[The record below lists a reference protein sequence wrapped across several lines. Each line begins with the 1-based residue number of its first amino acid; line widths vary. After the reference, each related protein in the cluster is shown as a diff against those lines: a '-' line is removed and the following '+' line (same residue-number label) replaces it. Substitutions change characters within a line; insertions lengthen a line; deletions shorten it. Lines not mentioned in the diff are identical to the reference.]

1 MRTPVIW
8 IVSTVA
14 AVGLIVAGTVVA
26 LAAASAPPSAVANPS
41 PSASLTDDG
50 DQRSASSGPS
60 AAPSGEAAASDIEAA
75 IAAALAATGPGTVI
89 DAEADDNA
97 AYAYEIYVQPDGG
110 GVVEVKL
117 DSAFN
122 VVSSEVDDRRGS
134 ERGGSDDD

>member
-26 LAAASAPPSAVANPS
+26 LAATSAPPSAVADPS
-41 PSASLTDDG
+41 PSASLTDYG
-50 DQRSASSGPS
+50 DQRSASPGPS
-60 AAPSGEAAASDIEAA
+60 AALSSEAAASDIEGA

>member
-14 AVGLIVAGTVVA
+14 AVGLIAAGTVVA
-26 LAAASAPPSAVANPS
+26 LAAASAPPSAVADPS

-50 DQRSASSGPS
+50 DQRSASPGPS
-60 AAPSGEAAASDIEAA
+60 VAPSSEAAASDIEAA

-89 DAEADDNA
+89 DAEVDDNA
-97 AYAYEIYVQPDGG
+97 AYAYEIDVQPDGG